1 MIPLTIMIN
10 GIMYTKSE
18 DLIKLKMEVMQIRI
32 LKARLALEDSKDG
45 MNLQT
50 SNQNRLNIVYSFL
63 DEDPDAPSWVEP

>member
-1 MIPLTIMIN
+1 
-10 GIMYTKSE
+10 MYTKSE

>member
-1 MIPLTIMIN
+1 MIN